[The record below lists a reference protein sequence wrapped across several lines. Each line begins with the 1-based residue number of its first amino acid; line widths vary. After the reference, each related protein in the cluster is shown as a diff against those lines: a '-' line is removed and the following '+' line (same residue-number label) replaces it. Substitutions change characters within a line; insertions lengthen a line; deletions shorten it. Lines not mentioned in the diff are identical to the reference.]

1 MGNALSGK
9 MKRVAP
15 LPPVI
20 LRVGMSALLLCLLVI
35 NLMEEILLPP
45 FSDQHDEVT
54 EYHEGNDADK
64 NNIQTEEIHAL
75 GVFVD

>member
-1 MGNALSGK
+1 
-9 MKRVAP
+9 
-15 LPPVI
+15 
-20 LRVGMSALLLCLLVI
+20 MSALLLCLLVI